1 MKLKAIFLCLGIVSS
16 AIVSS
21 QQRVINGNPVT
32 PPDYEWM
39 AGLSYSTLPAD
50 HFCGGALISDRWVLT
65 AAHCIILDQPEDVS
79 VFFKAYSLLHPMGG
93 YISVQSDSLILH
105 PAYNGFDNDNDIA
118 LVRLSAPVGI
128 KPVYLPRADDS
139 TLIAPGRVH
148 TIMGWGDTNPLVS
161 SASDTLLEAQ
171 VPIVDFS
178 VCNSPN
184 SYDGELTENM
194 MCAGYMSG
202 GTDACYG
209 DSGGPLVTQKD
220 SNWHIT
226 GIVSWGNGCAE
237 PDFPGIYTKVMNY
250 HDWILQHVDSVP
262 SPPVGLNHRDSSRQA
277 RFQNEAG
284 LFMIYPEEN
293 VSIKNVQ
300 IVNMSGEKVVEITTG
315 RAENIEIDISG
326 FARGIYVAR
335 VATDRGIT
343 TGKII
348 R

>member
-21 QQRVINGNPVT
+21 QQRIINGNPVT

-39 AGLSYSTLPAD
+39 AGLSNSTLPAD
-50 HFCGGALISDRWVLT
+50 HFCGGALIADRWVLT
-65 AAHCIILDQPEDVS
+65 AAHCIIFGQPEDVY
-79 VFFKAYSLLHPMGG
+79 VFFNAYSLQHPMGG
-93 YISVQSDSLILH
+93 FVNIQSDSLILH
-105 PAYNGFDNDNDIA
+105 PDYNGFTNDNDIA
-118 LVRLSAPVGI
+118 LVRLSAPVSI
-128 KPVYLPRADDS
+128 KPVYLPGAEDS
-139 TLIAPGRVH
+139 MLIVPGRVH
-148 TIMGWGDTNPLVS
+148 TIMGWGDTNSLVS
-161 SASDTLLEAQ
+161 SASDSLLEAQ
-171 VPIVDFS
+171 VPIIDFS
-178 VCNSPN
+178 VCNSSN
-184 SYDGELTENM
+184 SYDGELTANM

-226 GIVSWGNGCAE
+226 GVVSWGNGCAE

-250 HDWILQHVDSVP
+250 HNWILQQVDSVP
-262 SPPVGLNHRDSSRQA
+262 SPPVGLNCQEPPRQV

-284 LFMIYPEEN
+284 LFTIHPNENIMID
-293 VSIKNVQ
+293 NVQ
-300 IVNMSGEKVVEITTG
+300 IINMNGEKVAEITTG
-315 RAENIEIDISG
+315 SAENIAIDISG

-335 VATDRGIT
+335 VATNLGIA